1 MAGSTIIEASAING
15 QTYSSSGQSIEIIK
29 NSGTDYI
36 DSLFSDYYEGPR
48 KWNTDPYLDS
58 KYSKDGSIVISYSFA
73 SDTALYSP
81 DWFAMQDHS
90 VVYDPT
96 AYKETQK
103 VDIRTAFTEF
113 SQFINISF
121 VEVSENNNKV
131 GSIRFFINSLISST
145 EGVIGDAVG
154 DQPDKNPQAGDII
167 FSPKYADLSFG
178 QGLVEGAGT
187 YSPFAVL
194 THEIQHA
201 LGIEHPG
208 DHRTIS
214 FPEEKIFTKYTV
226 MTGIEGDAQPYR
238 KDGIEY
244 GVVQASMVYDI
255 AALQYLYGA
264 NMSHNS
270 GNNTYFYKPDTPFIE
285 TIWDAGGTDTLD
297 FSNFS
302 KASTISL
309 IGGEYST
316 IGFDVDWS
324 MSNNLGIA
332 FNATIENASGGAGS
346 DNITGNPSGNIL
358 KGNAGDDTI
367 NGKEGND
374 QLHGDG
380 GNDFLYGDG
389 GNDTIFADGG
399 SDSIDGGGGIDTI
412 KYTLSQ
418 ANYILALG
426 ETNSTIKEISTNT
439 NDSFSTIERIVFAD
453 NAIALDIDGA
463 NSAGGI
469 YRTYKAAF
477 NRTPDKG
484 GFGYWIDRADNGA
497 SAVQMAEGFVWSGEF
512 QTLYGVTTSDNY
524 LVGNDVEAVVDLFY
538 RNVLGR
544 APDQGGLDYY
554 ASTIVAQDKTG
565 GQVLA
570 EIADSA
576 ENRTNLLSTLEN
588 GMNYDLWVA

>member
-15 QTYSSSGQSIEIIK
+15 QTYFNSGQSIEIIK

-36 DSLFSDYYEGPR
+36 DSLFSDYYGGPR

-73 SDTALYSP
+73 SDIALYSP
-81 DWFAMQDHS
+81 DWFAMEDHS
-90 VVYDPT
+90 IVYDPT

-103 VDIRTAFTEF
+103 ADMRAAFAEF

-145 EGVIGDAVG
+145 HGVIGDAVG

-178 QGLVEGAGT
+178 QGLLENGT
-187 YSPFAVL
+187 MYSPFVVL

-367 NGKEGND
+367 RGKEGND

-399 SDSIDGGGGIDTI
+399 SDTIQGGAGLDTI
-412 KYTLSQ
+412 KYALSQ
-418 ANYILALG
+418 ANYTLAVG
-426 ETNSTIKEISTNT
+426 ESSSTLREISTGT
-439 NDSFSTIERIVFAD
+439 NDSLSTVERVVFSDKAV
-453 NAIALDIDGA
+453 ALDIG
-463 NSAGGI
+463 SGEVGGSC
-469 YRTYKAAF
+469 YRIYKAAF
-477 NRTPDKG
+477 NRTPDEG
-484 GFGYWIDRADNGA
+484 GLGYWIGQMDLGKTLVEVSAGFIDSDEFRASYGTNP
-497 SAVQMAEGFVWSGEF
+497 SNGEF
-512 QTLYGVTTSDNY
+512 LTKVYN
-524 LVGNDVEAVVDLFY
+524 
-538 RNVLGR
+538 NVLGR
-544 APDQGGLDYY
+544 DPDSGGYDWWVDQL
-554 ASTIVAQDKTG
+554 ANNPEKTWDKVMADFSEGTEN
-565 GQVLA
+565 QANVL
-570 EIADSA
+570 ELIG
-576 ENRTNLLSTLEN
+576 N
-588 GMNYDLWVA
+588 GVQYDLWVA